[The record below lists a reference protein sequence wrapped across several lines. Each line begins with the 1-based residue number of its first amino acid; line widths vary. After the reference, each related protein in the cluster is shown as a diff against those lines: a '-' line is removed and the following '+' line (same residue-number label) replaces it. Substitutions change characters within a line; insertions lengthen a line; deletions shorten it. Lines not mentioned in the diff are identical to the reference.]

1 MRAKSSLADASLI
14 PEPSLDPDK
23 ETIASRNNRNY
34 LKKSVNAPRVP
45 YNIKKKR
52 NTVNII

>member
-34 LKKSVNAPRVP
+34 LKKSVNVPRVP
-45 YNIKKKR
+45 
-52 NTVNII
+52 